1 MTTQT
6 LVKRL
11 ALLVITLLAIA
22 PLHGQNRS
30 QPRGRTLSEADM
42 VSAKPGRDP
51 NQPIDE
57 AYTAGI
63 KKHTT
68 ETFFLSP
75 LVDYMPASK
84 TVPTPAATLGDIAGA
99 EGKLPVLQGGL
110 RLHAAAG
117 EIVAPR
123 EGLHDRHL

>member
-1 MTTQT
+1 MTTQNLAQRLS
-6 LVKRL
+6 LV
-11 ALLVITLLAIA
+11 VVCLLAIA
-22 PLHGQNRS
+22 PLHGQNRT
-30 QPRGRTLSEADM
+30 QPKGKALSEAEM
-42 VSAKPGRDP
+42 ASAKPGRDP

-84 TVPTPAATLGDIAGA
+84 TVPTPAATLGDVAGA
-99 EGKLPVLQGGL
+99 EGVF
-110 RLHAAAG
+110 
-117 EIVAPR
+117 R
-123 EGLHDRHL
+123 ERS